1 MTTFSRRNFIK
12 GLGIAASASVLPVS
26 ANALMDKAYVKKS
39 SHRILGCNIRVALPE
54 DDALGRGWKARKE
67 ICIQTIKAQKPDII
81 GLQEVLRIQA
91 EDIQKAMPNYFS
103 FGFDGPEMDVNKET
117 YNGIA
122 KNLVIFSKK
131 RYAMVSAGCY
141 WLSETPEIGGS
152 LAWNTARA
160 RHVNWVRLLDKDSG
174 KEFRVLA
181 THLDHKDQE
190 ARNKQ
195 GQMIVKESAQ
205 YIADFPQ
212 LLIGDFNVDMKNPV
226 FNIITEGG
234 WKESYLTAHGPN
246 EPGATFHN
254 FLGPAYLKTKEKQTG
269 KIDFIFTRGK
279 IEVQNAAIVYDEVNG
294 VYPSDHYFVSA
305 DIGFID

>member
-1 MTTFSRRNFIK
+1 MKSTRRNFVK
-12 GLGIAASASVLPVS
+12 GIGVVASASLWPLKSS
-26 ANALMDKAYVKKS
+26 ANLLSGEHAFATNTHK
-39 SHRILGCNIRVALPE
+39 ILGCNIRVALPE
-54 DDALGRGWKARKE
+54 DDAIGRGWKARKDS
-67 ICIQTIKAQKPDII
+67 CIKVIQAQKPDII

-91 EDIQKAMPNYFS
+91 EDFQKAMPDYFA

-160 RHVNWVRLLDKDSG
+160 RHVNWVRLLDKKSG

-181 THLDHKDQE
+181 THLDHKAQE

-195 GQMIVKESAQ
+195 GEMIVRESAQ
-205 YIADFPQ
+205 YTADFPQ
-212 LLIGDFNVDMKNPV
+212 ILIGDFNVDMKNPV
-226 FNIITEGG
+226 FKIITNGG
-234 WKESYLTAHGPN
+234 WSESYLTANGPN
-246 EPGATFHN
+246 EPGPTFHN
-254 FLGPAYLKTKEKQTG
+254 FLGPEYLKTKGTQTG
-269 KIDFIFTRGK
+269 KIDFIFTKGK
-279 IEVQNAAIVYDEVNG
+279 IKTEIASIIYDQING
-294 VYPSDHYFVSA
+294 IYPSDHYFVSSNVS
-305 DIGFID
+305 FI